1 MKKWGAIGVLTIVI
15 TFMLTSVRVSA
26 ATAADYTDM
35 ELLERVVEAEAGN
48 QGLIGKRLVVSVI
61 YNRVDSEKFPDT
73 IREVLTSP
81 HQFGP
86 VWNGAIHKVNVS
98 DETRAAIMF
107 ETVSRL
113 DTEIL
118 YFNSGEVSG
127 KYAYTYKGH
136 KFGK

>member
-15 TFMLTSVRVSA
+15 TFLLTSARVSA
-26 ATAADYTDM
+26 ATAADYTDA

-61 YNRVDSEKFPDT
+61 LNRIDSEKFPDT
-73 IREVLTSP
+73 IRDVLTSP

-86 VWNGAIHKVNVS
+86 VWNGAIHKVTVS
-98 DETRAAIMF
+98 DETREAIIL
-107 ETVSRL
+107 ETMDRS
-113 DTEIL
+113 DPEIL

-127 KYAYTYKGH
+127 KYAYTYRGH

>member
-86 VWNGAIHKVNVS
+86 VWNGAINKVNVS

-113 DTEIL
+113 DPEIL